1 MIFSHAF
8 DGYSFTNS
16 EAVII
21 LGCVRPDSKVGL
33 MTAPFRVAF
42 LFFLIVL
49 SRYYLRLVWRG
60 GEKL

>member
-1 MIFSHAF
+1 
-8 DGYSFTNS
+8 
-16 EAVII
+16 
-21 LGCVRPDSKVGL
+21 
-33 MTAPFRVAF
+33 MTAPFRVAFLFF

>member
-1 MIFSHAF
+1 
-8 DGYSFTNS
+8 
-16 EAVII
+16 
-21 LGCVRPDSKVGL
+21 
-33 MTAPFRVAF
+33 MTAPFRVAFLFFYF